1 MFKQCNELRKRE
13 KLKEEN
19 SQSKMPKMLLLQG
32 TGKTETMGMR
42 LIDLLIPLGDPQLEE
57 RSGGVGHASSPCDKG
72 RRREGGGNER
82 LNTADSFLNTATG
95 FFINL
100 QIQFILWI
108 PIHTEHYL
116 HLMGKVHSCV

>member
-57 RSGGVGHASSPCDKG
+57 RSGGVGHSSSPCDKG
-72 RRREGGGNER
+72 RGRGEGGNEQ